1 MATLDLKQITDK
13 LGDAFTGDTRKIV
26 FWYDDA
32 GEFAEDIDTLEI
44 ARAKLH
50 KLTQTNLF
58 STKYLL
64 ERQDTESSYLI
75 YAPFPKPDARD
86 NALED
91 TLLYSRRFYADR
103 ASLLAADLGID
114 EKYKPVIQKYIKF
127 FAAKDRTQRFYDF
140 EIENFTK
147 ESIETAL
154 MSALCKTRTASFE
167 DVLRVVLTDGG
178 LEDNTYLADFDK
190 YGLLPAFWQM
200 CEDTLGYTTTDAPS
214 LAQLVAT
221 LLVTYTAR
229 QLRGDVPQIWKGFV
243 SPYKPGSIIA
253 FLGNLMNNIVYRPRY
268 DELVIPIADMLNVRE
283 SFGNVAIEAMLD
295 CDAFPVFDDFIAQW
309 IVERLLDEDTGAA
322 SGGLNIPSICELRRD
337 KHFGEQ
343 YAKCYNML
351 SAAYEIIRHARYSC
365 PKQLEDIVEQYLNA
379 DYQVDRHYRHF
390 YSAYDYME
398 NAESFESLRDLVENI
413 YTNEY
418 LNKLLPA
425 WNAALDVRE
434 AMREESSQLRF
445 FDRRIRYVQE
455 KTVVI
460 ISDALR
466 YEVGHELFEKLNGD
480 ANCKAE
486 IKHMI
491 GVLPT
496 YTQLGMASLL
506 PHKSLEIKTDGTVL
520 VDGQPSDGTEKRE
533 AILQVALPNSRCV
546 RADRLPTKRDELREI
561 FTGMGTVYVY
571 HDHIDVRGSS
581 SDDEVLV
588 ACSEAVLEIFALIK
602 RLAGSA
608 NVYNFIVTADHGF
621 LYKRD
626 RFTES
631 EKINLDGLNSLYA
644 NRRFIIS
651 DNSINADG
659 VVSAQLSDII
669 GGENGRIVSWP
680 VSANVFKAQGGLNY
694 VHGGASPQEMLLP
707 VIAVKT
713 EKRHV
718 ETRPTKI
725 ALVSMVRK
733 ITNLITQLDFIQQES
748 VSDVITAA
756 GYKLYFI
763 SEDDDRISNEQL
775 YQADKKD
782 ADPNKRMFRLKFNFK
797 NKKYDSTKRYWLVCV
812 NTGSNVDLFR
822 HQVIMDIAFADGF
835 GFDL

>member
-32 GEFAEDIDTLEI
+32 GEFAEDIDTLEV
-44 ARAKLH
+44 AGAKLH

-58 STKYLL
+58 RTKYLL
-64 ERQDTESSYLI
+64 ERQDITSNYLI

-103 ASLLAADLGID
+103 ASLLAVDLGID

-140 EIENFTK
+140 KLENFTK
-147 ESIETAL
+147 ESIEITL
-154 MSALCKTRTASFE
+154 MSALCKARTASFE
-167 DVLRVVLTDGG
+167 EVLRVVLADGG
-178 LEDNTYLADFDK
+178 LEDNPYLADFDK

-200 CEDTLGYTTTDAPS
+200 CGDTLGYATDTPS
-214 LAQLVAT
+214 LAQLAAT
-221 LLVTYTAR
+221 LFVIYTTR
-229 QLRGDVPQIWKGFV
+229 QLRGDTPQAWKGSV
-243 SPYKPGSIIA
+243 SSSKPGSAITC
-253 FLGNLMNNIVYRPRY
+253 LDNLMNNIVYRPRY
-268 DELVIPIADMLNVRE
+268 DELAKSIADMLNVRE
-283 SFGNVAIEAMLD
+283 SFENVAIEAILD
-295 CDAFPVFDDFIAQW
+295 CDAFPVFDEFIAQW
-309 IVERLLDEDTGAA
+309 VVERLLDEDTGAA
-322 SGGLNIPSICELRRD
+322 SGGLDIPSICELRRG

-343 YAKCYNML
+343 YAKCYDML
-351 SAAYEIIRHARYSC
+351 SAAYEVICHARYSC
-365 PKQLEDIVEQYLNA
+365 PKQLEDIVGQYLNA
-379 DYQVDRHYRHF
+379 DYRIDRHYRNF
-390 YSAYDYME
+390 YSAYDHME
-398 NAESFESLRDLVENI
+398 NAESFERLRDLVENI

-418 LNKLLPA
+418 LNKLLSA

-434 AMREESSQLRF
+434 AMRDESSQLRF
-445 FDRRIRYVQE
+445 FDRRIRYAQE

-466 YEVGHELFEKLNGD
+466 YEVGHELFEKLNND

-486 IKHMI
+486 IKYMI

-496 YTQLGMASLL
+496 YTQLGIAALL

-533 AILQVALPNSRCV
+533 TVLQTVLPNSRCV

-561 FTGMGTVYVY
+561 FTGMDAVYVY

-581 SDDEVLV
+581 SEDEVLV
-588 ACSEAVLEIFALIK
+588 ACSEAVEEIFALIK

-608 NVYNFIVTADHGF
+608 NVYHFIVTADHGF

-631 EKINLDGLNSLYA
+631 EKISLDGLKGVYA
-644 NRRFIIS
+644 NRRFIIA
-651 DNSINADG
+651 DNAINADG
-659 VVSAQLSDII
+659 VASNPLSDII

-680 VSANVFKAQGGLNY
+680 VSANVFKTQGGLNY
-694 VHGGASPQEMLLP
+694 VHGGASPQEMILP
-707 VIAVKT
+707 VIVVKT

-718 ETRPTKI
+718 ETRPAKI
-725 ALVSMVRK
+725 ALVSMVKK
-733 ITNLITQLDFIQQES
+733 ITNLITQLDFIQQEP

-763 SEDDDRISNEQL
+763 SEDNERISNEQL

-797 NKKYDSTKRYWLVCV
+797 NKKYNSTKRYWLVCV

-822 HQVIMDIAFADGF
+822 HQVIMDIAFADGI